1 MAADTAIKAID
12 KASIHRITSGQV
24 VIDLQTAVKELLEN
38 SLDAGATNI
47 EVRFKNH
54 GLKSIEVVDNGSGI
68 AEKDFE
74 GIALKHHT
82 SKLAAF
88 EDLTTVRTFGF
99 RGEALSSL
107 CALCDGFTI
116 TTATQGPLGEMIE
129 MDRNGR
135 IKKRSKVAR
144 QRGTTVQ
151 LSNIFTPLPVRR
163 KEFERNAKREFGK
176 ALHLL
181 NAYALGPCASS
192 DGKPVKLTVSNQMD
206 KGAKSI
212 QIRTPGQSSCRA
224 SVTALWGP
232 RALDNVVDLDLSFD
246 VERDRMSMRRLNPNG
261 TLTDLPPIHVTVK
274 GLVSKFTV
282 GGGRTGTD
290 RQFFFVNGR
299 PCDLSKVQKAFNE
312 VYKSFNATQSAFLVA
327 DFQIPTE
334 SCDINV
340 SPDKRTIFLH
350 NEANLIAA
358 FKAALE
364 TAFAPSRS
372 MFDVS
377 ASQMTQTNLPVAF
390 TQAKRTDSSSS
401 STQAT
406 ESGSQART
414 PAVRTR
420 DTSPDPEP
428 SSSRQS
434 SPSRAPSP
442 DSDDVGP
449 EMPTPVD
456 GTEALEE
463 EKDEPLP
470 GDAIPTK
477 PESLTPSSPP
487 RGGDKLTFGNEEVP
501 PTQEE
506 EQEQADDASNAGVE
520 PTSPARPPVV
530 ARTTQRSSSP
540 IENMDVEV
548 SVIGAS
554 WSQTSV
560 TAVRASSPMQATPRH
575 ASVDDSGNEPPRKR
589 LRTNSEEGDLLPE
602 NDDDEEMDSDNL
614 DDFKKA
620 KDIRSV
626 EGLWFSS
633 QSRTRASAA
642 KVSSQPSSPA
652 RSKNSPVKSA
662 GSPVKSAKASHK
674 NMRTQLAGFAMA
686 GSQKPAAAETDKDED
701 EMDEED
707 RMVEDD
713 ENRMDVDGED
723 DEDSDEAMNNA
734 DYQEDDDANAD
745 DNGREGTSAI
755 EAPKKRVRRRRS
767 PSVDGVEEDAAQTTS
782 ASVDVRVK
790 AEEGAGSLLSADEV
804 IDLTSDDEPGPVLSK
819 VTQRTSSTKSS
830 RISSKDPKDER
841 VVLDGPEVLRQDS
854 NTLGDVTIELA
865 LDRVKTAYERLRQA
879 LSAPRPA
886 AESSYS
892 ADDGFSADAG
902 LANTDDA
909 ESAANALA
917 RVIDKA
923 DFAKMDIVGQFN
935 RGFII
940 ARRRKQ
946 PESGGPSM
954 DDLFIVDQHASD
966 EKYNFETLQQTTKI
980 ESQRL
985 LRPRP
990 LELTAADE
998 MIARDHLDVLRQNGF
1013 EIEDS
1018 GTGNDSDG
1026 ARLRL
1031 VAQPVSKSTT
1041 FDMRDLEELIH
1052 LLQDAPGGV
1061 AVRCSKARAMFA
1073 SRACR
1078 KSVMIGMPLTKGQ
1091 MTAVVQHMGT
1101 MDQPWNCPHG
1111 RPTMRHLIDLADLNG
1126 RAKGPRP
1133 IDWAS
1138 LSLSC

>member
-116 TTATQGPLGEMIE
+116 TTATSGPLGEMIE
-129 MDRNGR
+129 MDRNGK

-151 LSNIFTPLPVRR
+151 LSNLFIPLPVRR

-181 NAYALGPCASS
+181 NAYALGPCASN

-212 QIRTPGQSSCRA
+212 QIRTPGQPSCRA

-246 VERDRMSMRRLNPNG
+246 VERDKMSMRRLNPNG
-261 TLTDLPPIHVTVK
+261 ILTDLPPIHVTVK
-274 GLVSKFTV
+274 GLVSKFAV
-282 GGGRTGTD
+282 GAGRSGTD

-350 NEANLIAA
+350 NEANFIAA

-390 TQAKRTDSSSS
+390 TQAKRTDSSSTG
-401 STQAT
+401 TQAAA
-406 ESGSQART
+406 SGIPSL
-414 PAVRTR
+414 RTR
-420 DTSPDPEP
+420 ETSPDSEP
-428 SSSRQS
+428 SSSRRS
-434 SPSRAPSP
+434 SPSRALSP
-442 DSDDVGP
+442 DSDDGP
-449 EMPTPVD
+449 AQPT
-456 GTEALEE
+456 ALGGSKAQAV
-463 EKDEPLP
+463 EKDEAPTRDKSLPPL
-470 GDAIPTK
+470 
-477 PESLTPSSPP
+477 SPP
-487 RGGDKLTFGNEEVP
+487 RASDNFTYGNEEVP
-501 PTQEE
+501 PTQDAT
-506 EQEQADDASNAGVE
+506 QPQVDDASDEDEE
-520 PTSPARPPVV
+520 PVTRPPAVMQS
-530 ARTTQRSSSP
+530 AQRSSSP
-540 IENMDVEV
+540 VDNMDVEV
-548 SVIGAS
+548 SVAGAS

-560 TAVRASSPMQATPRH
+560 TAVRASSPMQAIPR
-575 ASVDDSGNEPPRKR
+575 SVHLDELDDDVDEPPRKR
-589 LRTNSEEGDLLPE
+589 ARTDPEEGDLLPE
-602 NDDDEEMDSDNL
+602 DDDNEEMDSDNL

-633 QSRTRASAA
+633 QTRTRASAA
-642 KVSSQPSSPA
+642 EVSSQPSSP
-652 RSKNSPVKSA
+652 VKSA
-662 GSPVKSAKASHK
+662 GSIVKSAKASQRV
-674 NMRTQLAGFAMA
+674 MRTQLAGFAMA
-686 GSQKPAAAETDKDED
+686 GSQKPAAAETDEDED

-723 DEDSDEAMNNA
+723 DEDSDEAMDNA
-734 DYQEDDDANAD
+734 DYQEDDGANAD
-745 DNGREGTSAI
+745 DSGRERTSAVK
-755 EAPKKRVRRRRS
+755 APKKRVRRRRS
-767 PSVDGVEEDAAQTTS
+767 PSVDAAEDDAAQTTP

-819 VTQRTSSTKSS
+819 VTQRTSSAKSS
-830 RISSKDPKDER
+830 KISSKDPKDER

-854 NTLGDVTIELA
+854 NALGDVTIELTM
-865 LDRVKTAYERLRQA
+865 DRIEAAYERLRQA
-879 LSAPRPA
+879 LSAPRPT
-886 AESSYS
+886 AESSHS
-892 ADDGFSADAG
+892 ADAGFSADAG
-902 LANTDDA
+902 LANTSDA

-946 PESGGPSM
+946 PESGGSSM

-1013 EIEDS
+1013 EVED
-1018 GTGNDSDG
+1018 GGARDDSDG

-1052 LLQDAPGGV
+1052 LLQDAPGGA